1 VSRLASAAVL
11 QRWGESLILLPGGL
25 PRNVQETHF
34 GRKLGRFLD
43 LAGERLNNEE
53 SMSVRAGGA
62 EDMFLDVKDLA
73 VRKVPIRKS
82 YVPGSIDYQT
92 AEIKQVEPLEVNATA
107 ELLDGQIRIAGDI
120 ETKVELVCARC
131 LEPVMEEVSRTFDL
145 FYSPLPKGVKPE
157 EARLKEDDAEIGF
170 FEGEGL
176 FLADV
181 LREQVLL
188 ALPMKVI
195 CRGDCRGLCPNCG
208 ANLNHEE
215 CRCETHATD
224 PRLAPLARLKQDWLK
239 KQ

>member
-1 VSRLASAAVL
+1 
-11 QRWGESLILLPGGL
+11 
-25 PRNVQETHF
+25 
-34 GRKLGRFLD
+34 
-43 LAGERLNNEE
+43 LAGQRLNNEKE
-53 SMSVRAGGA
+53 MSVRAGGA
-62 EDMFLDVKDLA
+62 EDMFLDIKDLA
-73 VRKVPIRKS
+73 VRKQLIRKS
-82 YVPGSIDYQT
+82 YAPGSIDYQT
-92 AEIKQVEPLEVNATA
+92 AEMKQIDPLEVNATA

-131 LEPVMEEVSRTFDL
+131 LEPVVDEVSRSFDL
-145 FYSPLPKGVKPE
+145 FYSPVPKGGEKPE
-157 EARLKEDDAEIGF
+157 EARLNEDDAEIGF
-170 FEGEGL
+170 FEGEGI

-195 CRGDCRGLCPNCG
+195 CRSDCRGLCPNCG